1 MLQFAEKRSAFGRFV
16 PSATGEIWIGPFVVR
31 ESFVMGRRGT
41 ATPDKPTT
49 WTVLGA
55 DGTWTA
61 DVILPPRFSLLDA
74 GRDYVAGIELDADDV
89 ESVVVYPLRR
99 AAR

>member
-1 MLQFAEKRSAFGRFV
+1 V
-16 PSATGEIWIGPFVVR
+16 WIGPFVVL
-31 ESFVMGRRGT
+31 ESFIQGRTGA

-55 DGTWTA
+55 DGTWSA
-61 DVILPPRFSLLDA
+61 DVVLPARFSLLEA

>member
-1 MLQFAEKRSAFGRFV
+1 
-16 PSATGEIWIGPFVVR
+16 
-31 ESFVMGRRGT
+31 MGRRGT